1 MHHYF
6 LVHQYVLLV
15 AVEVVELKEVQRHQE
30 DQTELV
36 ELAVEVKENL
46 IHPLVQV
53 VRLVEQTKLEQ
64 LILEAVA
71 VVEHLQGL
79 LVVQE

>member
-1 MHHYF
+1 
-6 LVHQYVLLV
+6 VLLV
-15 AVEVVELKEVQRHQE
+15 AVAVVELKEVQRHQE
-30 DQTELV
+30 DQMELV
-36 ELAVEVKENL
+36 EQAVEAEENI
-46 IHPLVQV
+46 IHLLVQV
-53 VRLVEQTKLEQ
+53 VRLVEQAKLEQ